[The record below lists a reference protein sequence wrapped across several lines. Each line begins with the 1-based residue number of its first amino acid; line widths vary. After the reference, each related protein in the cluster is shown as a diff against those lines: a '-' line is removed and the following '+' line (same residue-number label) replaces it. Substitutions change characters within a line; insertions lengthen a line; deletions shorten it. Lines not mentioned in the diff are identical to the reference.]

1 MAPHAA
7 AGHYLPPRAAFGRA
21 PCWCGRAGYP
31 ARHKIVDVPECL
43 FCDIAA
49 EKLPAARVLSTER
62 VVAFRD
68 IDPQAPT
75 HVLVIPKEHYPNLGA
90 LAAADPGLLVEV
102 ISQAHQAAVAEG
114 ISDGYRVV
122 FNTGLQAGQTVPHV
136 HAHVLGGRWMAWPPG

>member
-1 MAPHAA
+1 M
-7 AGHYLPPRAAFGRA
+7 
-21 PCWCGRAGYP
+21 
-31 ARHKIVDVPECL
+31 PECL

-49 EKLPAARVLSTER
+49 ERVPAARVLATDR

-68 IDPQAPT
+68 IDPQAPS
-75 HVLVIPKEHYPNLGA
+75 HVLVIPKEHHPDLGA
-90 LAAADPGLLVEV
+90 LATADAGLLHEV
-102 ISQAHQAAVAEG
+102 IAAAHRAAVAEG